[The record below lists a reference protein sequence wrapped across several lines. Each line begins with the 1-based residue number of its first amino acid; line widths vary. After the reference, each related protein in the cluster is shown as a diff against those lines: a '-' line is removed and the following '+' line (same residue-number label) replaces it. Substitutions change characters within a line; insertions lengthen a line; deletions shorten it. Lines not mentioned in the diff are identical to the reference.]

1 MKILLINPPAV
12 DNIVADMSDFFDESS
27 GLYPPVGLM
36 YLASYL
42 RKTTSHQVEI
52 LDANALGLEYD
63 EIREK
68 VETEKP
74 DLVGITMITFNAPS
88 VLRIAADVKEVNKRI
103 VTVIGGPHATIF
115 PNETLAFPQVDHVVV
130 GEGEIVL
137 ERLLNALAT
146 GASLDGIGSLGFKRD
161 GKAVL
166 DKELKFIDDLDAL
179 PFPAVDLI
187 EPGRYFSVLS
197 TGAHTMVMMSS
208 RGCPFNCIYC
218 DRPHLGRKF
227 RARSPANVV
236 DEMELYSTR
245 YGIDDIKF
253 FDDTFTVKRK
263 RVVDI
268 CDEIKRR
275 NLKLT
280 WGVRSR
286 VNTVDYELLKTME
299 DAGLTS
305 ISFGIESGNQRI
317 LDNLQ
322 KGITLEQ
329 VVDAVSNCKRL
340 GIETLGD
347 FIIGNPGEKKEE
359 IKETIRFAKRLK
371 LDYAQFTVM
380 TPYPS
385 TQLYSMGLEKN
396 IVKSDY
402 WTEFA
407 KAPVKTFVTP
417 VWEEFYSKKELVGWL
432 KKAYRSFYFR
442 PSYMIRRAF
451 RIRSLGE
458 LERKL
463 GTFFRLL
470 RLNSTSKRRLAANF
484 KRRPE

>member
-27 GLYPPVGLM
+27 GSYPPVGLM

-42 RKTTSHQVEI
+42 RKTSAHTVEI
-52 LDANALGLEYD
+52 LDASALELDYEG
-63 EIREK
+63 IRGR
-68 VETEKP
+68 VETIKP
-74 DLVGITMITFNAPS
+74 DVVGITMLTFNAPA
-88 VLRIAADVKEVNKRI
+88 VLRIAADVKEVDKRI

-115 PNETLAFPQVDHVVV
+115 PDETLAFPQVDHVVL
-130 GEGEIVL
+130 GEGEIVF
-137 ERLLNALAT
+137 ERLLNALAA
-146 GASLDGIGSLGFKRD
+146 GAALDGIGSLGFKRD
-161 GKAVL
+161 GKAVI
-166 DKELKFIDDLDAL
+166 DREFKFIEDLDAL

-187 EPGRYFSVLS
+187 EAERYFSVLS
-197 TGAHTMVMMSS
+197 KGAHTMVMMSS

-227 RARSPANVV
+227 RARSPVNVV

-253 FDDTFTVKRK
+253 FDDTFTVKRQ

-280 WGVRSR
+280 WSVRAR
-286 VNTVDYELLKTME
+286 VNSVDYELLKTMKG
-299 DAGLTS
+299 AGLTS

-317 LDNLQ
+317 LNNLQ

-329 VVDAVSNCKRL
+329 VIDAVSSCRRL

-359 IKETIRFAKRLK
+359 IKETIRFARRLK
-371 LDYAQFTVM
+371 LDYAQFT
-380 TPYPS
+380 
-385 TQLYSMGLEKN
+385 
-396 IVKSDY
+396 SDD
-402 WTEFA
+402 A
-407 KAPVKTFVTP
+407 IPVNAAVQHGP
-417 VWEEFYSKKELVGWL
+417 GKE
-432 KKAYRSFYFR
+432 YRE
-442 PSYMIRRAF
+442 I
-451 RIRSLGE
+451 
-458 LERKL
+458 
-463 GTFFRLL
+463 RLL
-470 RLNSTSKRRLAANF
+470 DRVREGTRENICDAGVGGILLEEGAGGLAQ
-484 KRRPE
+484 ESL